1 MHRKGHRMKHLRKT
15 AAVLLALALVLAL
28 AACGKAP
35 KNTANNNNNAAEPEN
50 VAPLPPGGNENDPTI
65 DPDFGIEDP
74 DDKKDPAAKDT
85 LVVYF
90 SATGNTKAL
99 AERIAKILGA
109 DIYEIVPQE
118 PYTKE
123 DLNYNDRSTRA
134 TVEQND
140 SAARPAIAGEE
151 ISLKPYTTIFL
162 GYPIWWGEAP
172 RILDT
177 FVEQYSFGDIMIVP
191 FCTSGSSSI
200 GSSAKNL
207 EKLANGGLWTGG
219 ARLDRNISDADLE
232 AWVKGAL

>member
-1 MHRKGHRMKHLRKT
+1 M
-15 AAVLLALALVLAL
+15 
-28 AACGKAP
+28 
-35 KNTANNNNNAAEPEN
+35 
-50 VAPLPPGGNENDPTI
+50 
-65 DPDFGIEDP
+65 
-74 DDKKDPAAKDT
+74 
-85 LVVYF
+85 VYF

-109 DIYEIVPQE
+109 DIYEIEPQE

-134 TVEQND
+134 TKEQND

-207 EKLANGGLWTGG
+207 EKHANGGLWTGG